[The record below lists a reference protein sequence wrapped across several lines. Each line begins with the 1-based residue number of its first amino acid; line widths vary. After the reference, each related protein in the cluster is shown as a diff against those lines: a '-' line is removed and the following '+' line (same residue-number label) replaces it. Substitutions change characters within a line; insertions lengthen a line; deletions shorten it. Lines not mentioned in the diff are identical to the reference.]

1 MSALGWLIAVIAIY
15 ILILIAIGYIGFKS
29 TEATV
34 EDYYLG
40 GRSLGWIVLTGT
52 TIATYASM
60 WTFLGAVGGNYRLG
74 IAFVSMMM
82 FWNILWPLMFWFL
95 GTKVWLLGKKYN
107 YITYSELVNDYYGSK
122 VLGIIAAIFGIL
134 ALLPYIAVQL
144 MGGGIVIETF
154 THGSIS
160 FAAGVIITFVFMV
173 LFISLAGLKS
183 VVWTDTFQG
192 IFFLSVMCGLAI
204 FAVKLAGG
212 FGQMFD
218 KIEKIK
224 PVLITHGK
232 FGFGL
237 WIGFVFTW
245 GMAILLPHMFQ
256 RLMMAKDPR
265 IIGKTTIASSI
276 LSGWVQSV
284 PVFILGLA
292 CVILFPGIS
301 RKATDSL
308 TVMFSTKYL
317 SPPLAA
323 IVIGGAFAAGTSTL
337 NSQLLTASSL
347 FLRDLIVSPFNLK
360 LSPGKETFY
369 GRIIV
374 LLLGFL
380 VITIALSRPGLIVP
394 ISTAGTAI
402 CISSYFYPLI
412 GIVIWRRADKL
423 AAYASMLAAGITS
436 ILTWLVWKFP
446 FGIYNVLWGFIVGGI
461 FFFAF
466 SLINTKGLTEKQ
478 REVASLL
485 SFED

>member
-1 MSALGWLIAVIAIY
+1 MSAIGWLVFVIAAY
-15 ILILIAIGYIGFKS
+15 ILVLIVIGYIGFKS

-95 GTKVWLLGKKYN
+95 GTKVWLLGKKFR
-107 YITYSELVNDYYGSK
+107 YITYSELVNDYYDSK
-122 VLGIIAAIFGIL
+122 LLGIIAAVFGIL

-160 FAAGVIITFVFMV
+160 FATGVIITFVFMV

-192 IFFLSVMCGLAI
+192 IFFLTVMVALALY
-204 FAVKLAGG
+204 AVKLVGG
-212 FGQMFD
+212 FGPMFD
-218 KIEKIK
+218 KLEKMK
-224 PVLITHGK
+224 PVLLTHGK

-245 GMAILLPHMFQ
+245 GMAVLLPHMFQ
-256 RLMMAKDPR
+256 RLMMARDPR

-308 TVMFSTKYL
+308 TVMFSTKHL
-317 SPPLAA
+317 SAPLAA
-323 IVIGGAFAAGTSTL
+323 LVIGGAFAAGTSTL

-347 FLRDLIVSPFNLK
+347 FLRDLIVSPFNLEI
-360 LSPGKETFY
+360 SSRKETLY

-380 VITIALSRPGLIVP
+380 VIVIALSRPGLIVP

-402 CISSYFYPLI
+402 CISSYLYPLI
-412 GIVIWRRADKL
+412 GIIFWRKADKK
-423 AAYASMLAAGITS
+423 AAYASMLSAGITS
-436 ILTWLVWKFP
+436 ILTWLVWPFP
-446 FGIYNVLWGFIVGGI
+446 FGIYNVLWGFIVGGV
-461 FFFAF
+461 FFFVF
-466 SLINTKGLTEKQ
+466 SLANTKGLTKRQ
-478 REVASLL
+478 KEVAALL
-485 SFED
+485 SFEE